1 MGLARPC
8 VYNVDMND
16 SEKRLTNLEMS
27 IAHLQH
33 DLERLDKAVLDN
45 TEKLNQVFA
54 MLKRMNERVENSS
67 GDEAPRKAED
77 EKPPHY

>member
-1 MGLARPC
+1 MLCC
-8 VYNVDMND
+8 VYNVGMND

-33 DLERLDKAVLDN
+33 DFETLDKAVLDN
-45 TEKLNQVFA
+45 TQKLDQVFA
-54 MLKRMNERVENSS
+54 MLKRMNERAENAG
-67 GDEAPRKAED
+67 GDASPRKPED

>member
-1 MGLARPC
+1 MGLARCC
-8 VYNVDMND
+8 VYNVGMND

-33 DLERLDKAVLDN
+33 DFETLDKAVLDN
-45 TEKLNQVFA
+45 TEKLDQVFA
-54 MLKRMNERVENSS
+54 MLKRLSERADNAGGEVP
-67 GDEAPRKAED
+67 PRKPED

>member
-1 MGLARPC
+1 
-8 VYNVDMND
+8 MND

-33 DLERLDKAVLDN
+33 DLETLDKAVLDN
-45 TEKLNQVFA
+45 TEKLDQVFA
-54 MLKRMNERVENSS
+54 MLKRMNERVENSG
-67 GDEAPRKAED
+67 GDETPRKPED

>member
-1 MGLARPC
+1 
-8 VYNVDMND
+8 MND

-33 DLERLDKAVLDN
+33 DLETLDKAVLDN
-45 TEKLNQVFA
+45 TEKLDQVFA
-54 MLKRMNERVENSS
+54 MLKRMNERVDNS
-67 GDEAPRKAED
+67 GEDEMPRNPED